1 MRRTARLAR
10 RNAHWA
16 RFLRPAFVAVRWSR
30 GSDDP
35 GCDGVNLTMTDL
47 LVSAAKRLGIPTET
61 SAGPGG
67 GSPPSFSIW
76 ARWPRHPQE
85 IAQDVLNHVI
95 RSDANASLTPVGGT
109 PLWRARHGHWTH
121 IGRFEDAVA
130 HLATHVASRH
140 ERNVAGRPDVAPV
153 AAAKSTPRSS
163 TVSPDSRG

>member
-1 MRRTARLAR
+1 
-10 RNAHWA
+10 
-16 RFLRPAFVAVRWSR
+16 
-30 GSDDP
+30 
-35 GCDGVNLTMTDL
+35 MTDL

-67 GSPPSFSIW
+67 SPPTFSIW

-95 RSDANASLTPVGGT
+95 RSDVNASLTPVGGT

-130 HLATHVASRH
+130 HLASHIASGH
-140 ERNVAGRPDVAPV
+140 EGNVAETADVAHVTASKSAPRT
-153 AAAKSTPRSS
+153 STPGL
-163 TVSPDSRG
+163 RG